1 LGWRT
6 VTFDL
11 GLRINDLNNLN
22 QLNDPNALSDL
33 SHKNKGRLEMTNTI
47 KNGSKIYFTKDHDMV
62 RRAVGDFVKKEINP
76 NVDQWEEEGF
86 APLKDIFKKMGDLGF
101 LGIRYD
107 PIYGGQGLDYWY
119 DTVFLEELG
128 HIKALGLSVAIT
140 VQTHMA
146 TPAIN
151 EFGSDYLKDTF
162 LRAAIAGDLVGAIAV
177 TEPGAGSDVAA
188 IQTTA
193 KKDNGDYVING
204 SKMYIT
210 NGTQADF
217 LTLLARTGDEPG
229 YHSFSLFVVPTDL
242 PGFSVGRKLDKLGI
256 RISDTAELF
265 FDNVRVPAANLIGKE
280 NEGFIY
286 QMMQF
291 QHERFSLLPFA
302 CTAAKDI
309 IEMTLEHIRQR
320 VVFGKPL
327 ITKQVLRHRLAD
339 WLTEIECLQQ
349 LIYHIVR
356 MKQAGLDATREI
368 SMGKLIASQVLNK
381 VADGC
386 LQMYGGLGFMNEM
399 LISRYYRDA
408 RGLAIG
414 GGADEVMR
422 DVIAKMEGY

>member
-1 LGWRT
+1 MATTTKDG
-6 VTFDL
+6 
-11 GLRINDLNNLN
+11 N
-22 QLNDPNALSDL
+22 
-33 SHKNKGRLEMTNTI
+33 
-47 KNGSKIYFTKDHDMV
+47 KIYFTKDHDMV
-62 RRAVGDFVKKEINP
+62 RRAVSDFIKKEINP
-76 NVDQWEEEGF
+76 NVDQWEEDGI
-86 APLKDIFKKMGDLGF
+86 APLKEIFKKMGDLGF
-101 LGIRYD
+101 LGIRYA
-107 PIYGGQGLDYWY
+107 PEHGGQGLDYWY

-128 HIKALGLSVAIT
+128 HIKALGLSTAIT

-151 EFGSDYLKDTF
+151 EFGSDYLKDTY
-162 LRAAIAGDLVGAIAV
+162 LKAAIAGDMVGAIAV

-193 KKDNGDYVING
+193 KKDGGDYVING

-217 LTLLARTGDEPG
+217 LTLLARTGDAPG

-242 PGFSVGRKLDKLGI
+242 PGFTVSRKLDKLGI

-265 FDNVRVPAANLIGKE
+265 FDNLRVPAANLIGKE

-286 QMMQF
+286 QMKQF

-302 CTAAKDI
+302 CTAARDI
-309 IEMTLEHIRQR
+309 IAMTLDHVRQR

-327 ITKQVLRHRLAD
+327 ITKQVLRHRFAD

-356 MKQAGLDATREI
+356 MKEAGQDATREI
-368 SMGKLIASQVLNK
+368 SMGKLMASQVLMK

-408 RGLAIG
+408 RGLSIG
-414 GGADEVMR
+414 GGADEVLR
-422 DVIAKMEGY
+422 DVIAKLEGY